1 MVRKKTGITSRLRIS
16 KVEDRDLTVESHDSG
31 RNERFFETSA
41 NVIEDVARL
50 GIVGTVQS
58 DIAFGNKL
66 LQFIRESVCDLP
78 ERFQPRGLLAPE
90 RLLRFRL
97 YHHLSAPLV
106 NDLARR
112 LVKSTVSESTIVIFF
127 TPEEARY
134 REAGD
139 PSPPAPMISTR
150 PCEILFG
157 LRLRPLS
164 RVRDESIGFLARC
177 SSFQNKNS
185 FSRF

>member
-1 MVRKKTGITSRLRIS
+1 MPTRGAKTPLVEAFSSLPSWFGKRQAWQADSGLS

-66 LQFIRESVCDLP
+66 LQFFESRSVIYRNDFNLGVYG
-78 ERFQPRGLLAPE
+78 FQ

-97 YHHLSAPLV
+97 YSYLSAPH
-106 NDLARR
+106 
-112 LVKSTVSESTIVIFF
+112 
-127 TPEEARY
+127 
-134 REAGD
+134 
-139 PSPPAPMISTR
+139 
-150 PCEILFG
+150 CE
-157 LRLRPLS
+157 
-164 RVRDESIGFLARC
+164 
-177 SSFQNKNS
+177 
-185 FSRF
+185 